1 MATINYSYGLLVTEP
16 QRKYLTRL
24 MRESRI
30 QYNRAVKTRRRLK
43 GSLQCRKVGVVLRE
57 LLSVKKNNVGPRIS
71 AIKKRAEDYPNCS
84 FEELTTLYDVRKIL
98 PPRLEKRPRV

>member
-43 GSLQCRKVGVVLRE
+43 GSLQCRKVDVVLRE
-57 LLSVKKNNVGPRIS
+57 LLSVKKNNAGGRIS
-71 AIKKRAEDYPNCS
+71 AINKLAGDYPNCS
-84 FEELTTLYDVRKIL
+84 FEELTTLYDVCKLL
-98 PPRLEKRPRV
+98 PPRLERRL